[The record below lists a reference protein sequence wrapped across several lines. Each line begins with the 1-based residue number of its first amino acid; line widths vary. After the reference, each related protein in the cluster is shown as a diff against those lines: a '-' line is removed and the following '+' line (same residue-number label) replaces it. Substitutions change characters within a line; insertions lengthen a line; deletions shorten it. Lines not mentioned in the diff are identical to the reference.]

1 MDKTLRSRDIKI
13 VHIGNSLGSACPKSS
28 CKNTVSL
35 IPWFWKKP
43 LRGFSSGRNKTTSS
57 PGLTPIRPWPMRGKT
72 GASMTRHCLTDWR
85 MTTLTPKRY
94 EIYFADLNP
103 TLGSEISKIRPVV
116 IISDDAMNTYLET
129 VVICPITSKIHP
141 TWRTRFQITCVDKQ
155 AEVAVDQIR
164 TISKTRL
171 KKKIDQLPDD
181 DASQLRRIITEM
193 YGE

>member
-1 MDKTLRSRDIKI
+1 
-13 VHIGNSLGSACPKSS
+13 
-28 CKNTVSL
+28 
-35 IPWFWKKP
+35 
-43 LRGFSSGRNKTTSS
+43 
-57 PGLTPIRPWPMRGKT
+57 
-72 GASMTRHCLTDWR
+72 

-103 TLGSEISKIRPVV
+103 TFGSEISKIRPVV
-116 IISDDAMNTYLET
+116 IISDDAMNKYLET
-129 VVICPITSKIHP
+129 VVVCPITSKIHP

-171 KKKIDQLPDD
+171 NKKIDQLPDD